1 MFNRYSLGA
10 TVLAVFLLAI
20 FGINR
25 AFSWLRESPG
35 NEMAAD
41 RGASVEG
48 NRTADSADNGF
59 FEGDRTAISQN
70 NSGQNNGQPGDIAN
84 DTLSDD
90 VFAPTALETAG
101 TYIQRQQ
108 GAELD
113 QLIADS
119 SVESTPLAADGA
131 LATQDNNQTDI
142 TSADNASTS
151 STAPA
156 SQSVPALW

>member
-25 AFSWLRESPG
+25 AFSWLRDSPG
-35 NEMAAD
+35 NDVAD
-41 RGASVEG
+41 RGALVEENG
-48 NRTADSADNGF
+48 TADSADNEF
-59 FEGDRTAISQN
+59 IESDRPASALDGGPN
-70 NSGQNNGQPGDIAN
+70 GSPDGGQPN
-84 DTLSDD
+84 DTISED

-119 SVESTPLAADGA
+119 SIEATPLSADSAVPVQNNNQTDPLAAD
-131 LATQDNNQTDI
+131 
-142 TSADNASTS
+142 SADADSTE
-151 STAPA
+151 PA

>member
-25 AFSWLRESPG
+25 AFSWLRASPG
-35 NEMAAD
+35 NDTAAD
-41 RGASVEG
+41 RGASVED
-48 NRTADSADNGF
+48 NRTIDSADNGF
-59 FEGDRTAISQN
+59 IESGRPAGSQN
-70 NSGQNNGQPGDIAN
+70 GNQSGDLPNGA
-84 DTLSDD
+84 LSDD

-108 GAELD
+108 GAEFD

-119 SVESTPLAADGA
+119 SVESTSAPDGA
-131 LATQDNNQTDI
+131 LPTQNDNQTDSPAE
-142 TSADNASTS
+142 TDDVDTS
-151 STAPA
+151 STAPV
-156 SQSVPALW
+156 SQPVPALW

>member
-35 NEMAAD
+35 NDMAAD
-41 RGASVEG
+41 RGAPVEDS
-48 NRTADSADNGF
+48 RTANSADDGF
-59 FEGDRTAISQN
+59 IESGRPAGSENSNQSGDLSDGA
-70 NSGQNNGQPGDIAN
+70 
-84 DTLSDD
+84 LSDD

-119 SVESTPLAADGA
+119 SVESTPLAADSA
-131 LATQDNNQTDI
+131 LSTQDNNQVDT
-142 TSADNASTS
+142 TSPADDVSTP
-151 STAPA
+151 STAPV